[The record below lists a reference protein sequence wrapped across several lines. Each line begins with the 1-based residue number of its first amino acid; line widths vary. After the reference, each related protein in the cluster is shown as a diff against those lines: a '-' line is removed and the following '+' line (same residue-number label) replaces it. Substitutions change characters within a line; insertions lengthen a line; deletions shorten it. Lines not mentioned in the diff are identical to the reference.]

1 VFPPEESKN
10 LISKTL
16 TIIEQ
21 VFYNLPQLSIIR
33 SKEVEMTTYGRSSG
47 GGLVALFRDF
57 TRGRRFN
64 RGAAWGL
71 MIIGALLAFEIF
83 NFSTTQ
89 FALLDVLG
97 NLTFAGMRWASI
109 LAIAFCGIDFAGI
122 ARIFTPE
129 QGADEP
135 KEVWYLFGAWF
146 LAAAFNATLTWWGVS
161 VAIVNHTS
169 LSGGAVLS
177 PHTMTKIVPIFVAAM
192 VLLIRVLIIGTFSI
206 AGDRL
211 FTTDV
216 RRSYNNPRPVQQ
228 QSYRPVSQQPVIR
241 TASSLNRP
249 VQSTQPNTTFRPAP
263 KPAQPTQTSFTRQE
277 PTYHNLSFNG
287 QSNTDRS
294 NDRPYD
300 A

>member
-1 VFPPEESKN
+1 
-10 LISKTL
+10 
-16 TIIEQ
+16 
-21 VFYNLPQLSIIR
+21 
-33 SKEVEMTTYGRSSG
+33 MTTYRRNVGD
-47 GGLVALFRDF
+47 GLASLF
-57 TRGRRFN
+57 RGRRFN

-97 NLTFAGMRWASI
+97 GLTFAGMRWATI

-122 ARIFTPE
+122 ASIFTPE

-135 KEVWYLFGAWF
+135 KEVYYLFGAWF

-169 LSGGAVLS
+169 ASGGAVIS
-177 PHTMTKIVPIFVAAM
+177 SATMTKLVPVFVAAM
-192 VLLIRVLIIGTFSI
+192 ILLVRVLIIGTFSL

-211 FTTDV
+211 FTTASDS
-216 RRSYNNPRPVQQ
+216 RRSYNNSRPVEQP
-228 QSYRPVSQQPVIR
+228 SYRPSATQQQPALR
-241 TASSLNRP
+241 SAASLNRP
-249 VQSTQPNTTFRPAP
+249 AVQSTQTPNTFRPAP
-263 KPAQPTQTSFTRQE
+263 KPANNQQTPFVRQE

-287 QSNTDRS
+287 PS
-294 NDRPYD
+294 NDRSGSDRSYD